1 MTKTERARR
10 IAAALVA
17 GSAACVISLGF
28 ASTAHA
34 ADAVSMSA
42 SIIAQDNTPPPAAP
56 TSSVTVGVDAN
67 VVGGL
72 TITGA
77 RGKPVTV
84 SARGVKPRT
93 VKSSKSAPVVI
104 RGLVPGKAY
113 NVAIGGVRIGTAT
126 PLAAPGATY
135 GLTVATTNT
144 NGQVQLTWKQQAA
157 LAQGS
162 LTFDVSATPA
172 NPAVPAF
179 TSRSASAIA
188 PAVPLTMRSQSTS
201 ATLAGLD
208 PNTLYTFTVIPRN
221 TAAIGAGSSSTMNQ
235 TLSALTGSA
244 PVTTAAAVVQAP
256 APTAAPVSA
265 PAATP
270 AAPPAPTTRTIYVC
284 PDGYVDAGTNC
295 TDTKAYTYSLLAYTY
310 HQEPYSVT
318 VQDPPTV
325 YAADKAMSTGALCP
339 WGGSPNAGGDLCV
352 IPGGTHSETRYNTV
366 KDNTPAGY
374 TDTGSQWS
382 KKDAMPT
389 GYLDNGSA
397 WVKTVAKEA
406 RNVPA

>member
-1 MTKTERARR
+1 MTRTERARR
-10 IAAALVA
+10 IATAFVA

-34 ADAVSMSA
+34 ADAVAMNA

-56 TSSVTVGVDAN
+56 SSSVTVGVAAN

-84 SARGVKPRT
+84 SAQGLKPLT
-93 VKSSKSAPVVI
+93 VKSSKTAPVVI
-104 RGLVPGKAY
+104 RGLVPGTAY

-135 GLTVATTNT
+135 GLTVSTTST

-157 LAQGS
+157 LAQGA
-162 LTFDVSATPA
+162 LTFDVSATPV

-179 TSRSASAIA
+179 TSRSASAA
-188 PAVPLTMRSQSTS
+188 PLTVRSQLTA

-221 TAAIGAGSSSTMNQ
+221 TAAIGAGSSATMDQ
-235 TLSALTGSA
+235 TLAALTGSA
-244 PVTTAAAVVQAP
+244 PVTSAAAVVP
-256 APTAAPVSA
+256 APEPAAAQVSA
-265 PAATP
+265 SAATP

-325 YAADKAMSTGALCP
+325 YAADKAMSTGTLCP
-339 WGGSPNAGGDLCV
+339 WGGSSNAGGDLCA

-366 KDNTPAGY
+366 KDSAPAGY

-382 KKDAMPT
+382 KKDAAPT
-389 GYLDNGSA
+389 GYLDNDSA